1 MQERE
6 NYGDG
11 VDPVATSEANAPSDV
26 AQQSTTGRVSES
38 QMRLPRHAD
47 RVEYDTDLDSVL
59 RVAAFAGM
67 PRGEEHAINYNTL
80 LIGFALCQDPAARWL
95 QLQPTF
101 RRKELLESRNLS
113 VSNAAEFLNRAVN
126 PGLRQNLYSSSA
138 SDMLDHAGAI
148 AESLAGSPA
157 SVICSRHLLAAYLF
171 RTPPHH
177 IEDLRRWISDTPD
190 LPVSFAKLI
199 DQKWPAERD
208 AWRTLYSKWGLNFG
222 SEATD
227 KKPDGGAAAT
237 FRELYIA
244 TFGSDDPSK
253 KPQDLLDVKDEAR
266 AFARITASRTTR
278 LPLSIGVFG
287 DWGSGKTFFMDRV
300 REHVEELS
308 AKAKKETDEGKESLY
323 LPDIVQIKFNAWHY
337 VESNLWASLVEYIFS
352 ELDRNLRGSQ
362 KPREQVER
370 LFEQLS
376 TSRLLKLEAIE
387 NLIFMRRERRDAQ
400 DRLDTARRDYE
411 GALLRQSV
419 VSSKAFWIA
428 VFKTFKE
435 NLKEKDRD
443 QVEKLRKKLGF
454 KDLSESVDALN
465 EVLKEADTEA
475 GRARVLHR
483 AMIAKLGQGTWIFAI
498 VLILFV
504 IPPAVV
510 SVSEML
516 AALPNFKWLMNVNKV
531 VLALSGMIA
540 AVSGMIGTAVHSTR
554 RALTK
559 LEGFRDS
566 LDAAVKKQTEEFKNK
581 SREAGGFAQAERE
594 IGQLKNEL
602 EQAERK
608 FAEADKRSDE
618 VLREYQSATAR
629 GRLNAFIR
637 DKITSGDY
645 AKYLG
650 LIATIRKDFEQLA
663 QLMTDVGNDGKSR
676 EEYVQ
681 AHEEYQNRL
690 NEVLS
695 RAEEGVLS
703 DSEKANFKKDT
714 EVPDE
719 KLFRRIILYID
730 DLDRCPSD
738 KVVHVLQAIHLLLY
752 FPLFVVVVAVDARWV
767 SRSLREE
774 FPQLLAENIISRG
787 RPSGASSE
795 QSEEDDQNGAAGRRV
810 RDDSR
815 TAATSHDYLE
825 KIFQIPYWVRPM
837 DRDTS
842 KKYVRGIAAGDV
854 VSDPAEAAQERQQE
868 PSIPASGS
876 PPASETRTASG
887 GQAAAPAPQPGSGP
901 AADLEPVPEQKSPP
915 PKRETEQQREY
926 VTRSMTLTKK
936 EWQFL
941 EELAPFVGDTP
952 RRGLRF
958 VNIYRLV
965 KTSLPEELQ
974 KQLVSEAGDQIGYRA
989 VITQLAIVTG
999 APHISG
1005 TYFQLLQKA
1014 ATSIA
1019 AARSGRTAQI
1029 SAEEKKIQT
1038 LAELREQLAG
1048 ELASV
1053 DVNQRRALLGA
1064 LERLCSLNEEQ
1075 HIDNGADFLLGLEL
1089 FAPIARRYSFVAR
1102 Q

>member
-1 MQERE
+1 MSAAA
-6 NYGDG
+6 G
-11 VDPVATSEANAPSDV
+11 
-26 AQQSTTGRVSES
+26 
-38 QMRLPRHAD
+38 LPRGQT
-47 RVEYDTDLDSVL
+47 R
-59 RVAAFAGM
+59 
-67 PRGEEHAINYNTL
+67 AINYTSL
-80 LIGFALCQDPAARWL
+80 LIGFALSGDPASLWL
-95 QLQPTF
+95 QGQTTF
-101 RRKELLESRNLS
+101 RRTELLQSRELS
-113 VSNAAEFLNRAVN
+113 VSSAAELLNRN
-126 PGLRQNLYSSSA
+126 LDSELGRSLYSQSA
-138 SDMLDHAGAI
+138 SGMLDRAFQI
-148 AESLAGSPA
+148 AEVIAGSK
-157 SVICSRHLLAAYLF
+157 SVIGSRHLLAAYLF
-171 RTPPHH
+171 RTPAEHM
-177 IEDLRRWISDTPD
+177 EDLRRWISDAPD
-190 LPVSFAKLI
+190 LPASFAKLI
-199 DQKWPAERD
+199 EQTWPNERD
-208 AWRTLYSKWGLNFG
+208 TWRKLYSTWGFKPVAEG
-222 SEATD
+222 SET
-227 KKPDGGAAAT
+227 KPNGGAAAAAT
-237 FRELYIA
+237 LHELYIA

-253 KPQDLLDVKDEAR
+253 GPQDLLDVKDEAR
-266 AFARITASRTTR
+266 AFARIAASRTTR

-300 REHVEELS
+300 YEHVKELS
-308 AKAKKETDEGKESLY
+308 DKVPKETKEGNESLF

-352 ELDRNLRGSQ
+352 ELDLSLRGRE

-376 TSRLLKLEAIE
+376 TSRVLKLEAIE
-387 NLIFMRRERRDAQ
+387 NLILMRRERRDAQ

-419 VSSKAFWIA
+419 VSSKVFWNA
-428 VFKTFKE
+428 VFETFIQSF
-435 NLKEKDRD
+435 NPKDRD
-443 QVEKLRKKLGF
+443 QVEKLRKKLGL
-454 KDLSESVDALN
+454 KDLSESAGALN
-465 EVLKEADTEA
+465 EVLKEAETEA

-483 AMIAKLGQGTWIFAI
+483 AMTAKMGQAQWILAI
-498 VLILFV
+498 ILILFA

-510 SVSEML
+510 GAREIL
-516 AALPNFKWLMNVNKV
+516 AALPHFGWVKSVDEA

-540 AVSGMIGTAVHSTR
+540 AATGLIGWAVRSTR
-554 RALTK
+554 SALTQ
-559 LEGFRDS
+559 LEGFRGK
-566 LDAAVKKQTEEFKNK
+566 LDDAVKKRTEEFKSK
-581 SREAGGFAQAERE
+581 SREAESFATAERE
-594 IGQLKNEL
+594 IARLKNEL

-608 FAEADKRSDE
+608 FAEADKRSDQ

-676 EEYVQ
+676 EEYVR
-681 AHEEYQNRL
+681 AHQEYQKRL

-695 RAEEGVLS
+695 RAEPDVLS
-703 DSEKANFKKDT
+703 NEEKATFKKDT

-719 KLFRRIILYID
+719 RLFRRIILYID

-774 FPQLLAENIISRG
+774 FPQLLSENIILAGRQRG
-787 RPSGASSE
+787 TPNGQA
-795 QSEEDDQNGAAGRRV
+795 EEDAPDGEASKRSY
-810 RDDSR
+810 DDVR

-837 DRDTS
+837 DRDAS

-854 VSDPAEAAQERQQE
+854 VSDSAETGGQSHRETNSPA
-868 PSIPASGS
+868 SSGS
-876 PPASETRTASG
+876 PSLESRTTLSGQATASG
-887 GQAAAPAPQPGSGP
+887 QTDSGTP
-901 AADLEPVPEQKSPP
+901 PKDTEQKSPS
-915 PKRETEQQREY
+915 PKSQSENREF

-936 EWQFL
+936 EWEFL
-941 EELAPFVGDTP
+941 EELAPFVGNTP

-974 KQLVSEAGDQIGYRA
+974 KQLLTETSNQVGYRA

-1005 TYFQLLQKA
+1005 IYFQLLQKA

-1019 AARSGRTAQI
+1019 EARRRPPTQPPAG
-1029 SAEEKKIQT
+1029 EMGIQT
-1038 LAELREQLAG
+1038 LADLREQLAE
-1048 ELASV
+1048 ELISV
-1053 DVNQRRALLGA
+1053 DVSQRNALLGA
-1064 LERLCSLNEEQ
+1064 LERLCTLNDAQ
-1075 HIDNGADFLLGLEL
+1075 HIDNGADLLLDLEL

-1102 Q
+1102 QS